1 MSKSLRAMA
10 CLIASIVP
18 PVISPQSVPAAPRT
32 IPTVIYNAGGEPI
45 AQYLKYITPEKAQR
59 DRRPMASAPMPIPMF
74 PVVTT
79 KAKPGLLGQP
89 IRGKLKGGPDI
100 PICVIGDDQLS
111 RHWLTLN
118 LATLEK
124 MHASCLVVSVRDE
137 AALRRLR
144 ESAGSLPL
152 TPGSLD
158 ALATAAGIPVWP
170 VLITPDGQISQ

>member
-1 MSKSLRAMA
+1 MLQSMRTVA
-10 CLIASIVP
+10 CLIVSIV
-18 PVISPQSVPAAPRT
+18 SSTAFAQSVPEPTRT
-32 IPTVIYNAGGEPI
+32 IPTVIYDAGGEPI
-45 AQYLKYITPEKAQR
+45 AQYLQYITPEKAQR
-59 DRRPMASAPMPIPMF
+59 DRRPMATAPAPIPVF

-111 RHWLTLN
+111 RHWLALN
-118 LATLEK
+118 LVTLEK
-124 MHASCLVVSVRDE
+124 MHASCLVVAVRDK

-144 ESAGSLPL
+144 ESAGTLPL

>member
-1 MSKSLRAMA
+1 MPKLLQVMLCFIVSIVSPVAMA
-10 CLIASIVP
+10 
-18 PVISPQSVPAAPRT
+18 QSLSTPTRT
-32 IPTVIYNAGGEPI
+32 IPTVIYDAGGEPI
-45 AQYLKYITPEKAQR
+45 AQYLKYITPDKAQR
-59 DRRPMASAPMPIPMF
+59 DRRPIASAPAPIPIF
-74 PVVTT
+74 PVTT
-79 KAKPGLLGQP
+79 SKAKPGLLGSP

-111 RHWLTLN
+111 RHWLALN
-118 LATLEK
+118 LATLEN

-137 AALRRLR
+137 TALKRLR
-144 ESAGSLPL
+144 ESAGKLPL

>member
-1 MSKSLRAMA
+1 MLKSLPVVACLVAGIVSPVAMA
-10 CLIASIVP
+10 
-18 PVISPQSVPAAPRT
+18 QSLPTPTRT
-32 IPTVIYNAGGEPI
+32 IPTVIYDAGGEPI

-59 DRRPMASAPMPIPMF
+59 DRRPIASAPVPIPIF
-74 PVVTT
+74 PVMTS
-79 KAKPGLLGQP
+79 KAKPGLLGPP

-111 RHWLTLN
+111 RHWLALN
-118 LATLEK
+118 LAALEN

-137 AALRRLR
+137 TALKRLR
-144 ESAGSLPL
+144 ESAGKLPL